1 MYTFILFG
9 LFAGRTL
16 NGVRRLV
23 VVVIVVIVVVIVVI
37 FVVFFHILYSSGLG
51 L

>member
-23 VVVIVVIVVVIVVI
+23 VVVIVVVIVVI